1 MRITIQLLAL
11 GAALYG
17 MPAIAAPAVDVR
29 LPVIAAKV
37 EHDQVA
43 IRLVR
48 GLGSH
53 GPAAGARSVTIEAYD
68 AGGKRVA
75 ESSVTVS
82 RRLTYAYAPLS
93 PEMQAADRIVVTS
106 H

>member
-1 MRITIQLLAL
+1 MRITIQMLAL
-11 GAALYG
+11 GAALSG
-17 MPAIAAPAVDVR
+17 MPAMAAPAVDVR

-37 EHDQVA
+37 QQDRVA
-43 IRLVR
+43 IRLVS

-53 GPAAGARSVTIEAYD
+53 GPAAGVRSVTIEAYD
-68 AGGKRVA
+68 ASGKRVA
-75 ESSVTVS
+75 ESSLTVS

-93 PEMQAADRIVVTS
+93 PAMQAADRIVVTS